1 MSIANRPTYPGFG
14 RVLVLLVALGALGC
28 TAHRRPT
35 PTDMSGFLDDY
46 ALLRPGGPGEVRF
59 LYRTPAADWHRYHSV
74 MLEPV
79 AIWRSGRKSL
89 DPVPEA
95 ALLRLAHDFG
105 QAVRTRLGRS
115 FRLVD
120 RAGPDVLRIRLAI
133 THARA
138 PDAVLDVCTVPCGEE
153 APPTGSDRLDAETRR
168 LLGAAVIEGEIV
180 DAETGTLLAQGVDG
194 PRRADAPPLDTWA
207 DIDRSFAR
215 WADRVC
221 ARLEARTGTEP
232 AASTKQLRDAHHAP
246 RRPIP
251 APPSIAVLSWLA

>member
-46 ALLRPGGPGEVRF
+46 ALLRPGGPGEVR
-59 LYRTPAADWHRYHSV
+59 LVYRNPAADWHRYHSV
-74 MLEPV
+74 MLEPI

-89 DPVPEA
+89 DPVPEDD
-95 ALLRLAHDFG
+95 LLRLAHDFE
-105 QAVRTRLGRS
+105 QAVRARLGRS

-120 RAGPDVLRIRLAI
+120 RPGPDVLRIRLAI

-138 PDAVLDVCTVPCGEE
+138 TDAVLDVCTVPCGEE
-153 APPTGSDRLDAETRR
+153 VPPTGSGPLDAETRR
-168 LLGAAVIEGEIV
+168 LLDAAVIEGEMV

-194 PRRADAPPLDTWA
+194 PRRADAPPLETWA
-207 DIDRSFAR
+207 DVDRGLAR

-232 AASTKQLRDAHHAP
+232 PASTK
-246 RRPIP
+246 
-251 APPSIAVLSWLA
+251 

>member
-1 MSIANRPTYPGFG
+1 MGIANRPIYPGFG
-14 RVLVLLVALGALGC
+14 RALALFLALGALACG
-28 TAHRRPT
+28 AHRRPT

-46 ALLRPGGPGEVRF
+46 AIIPPGVPGGVR
-59 LYRTPAADWHRYHSV
+59 LVYRNPAADWHRYHSV

-89 DPVPEA
+89 DPVPEDD
-95 ALLRLAHDFG
+95 LLRLAHDFE

-138 PDAVLDVCTVPCGEE
+138 TDAVLDVCTVPCGED
-153 APPTGSDRLDAETRR
+153 APPTGSGPLDAETRR

-180 DAETGTLLAQGVDG
+180 DAETGTLLAQRGDG
-194 PRRADAPPLDTWA
+194 PRPADAPPP
-207 DIDRSFAR
+207 
-215 WADRVC
+215 
-221 ARLEARTGTEP
+221 GT
-232 AASTKQLRDAHHAP
+232 
-246 RRPIP
+246 
-251 APPSIAVLSWLA
+251 LAGNHPGV

>member
-28 TAHRRPT
+28 AAHRRPT

-46 ALLRPGGPGEVRF
+46 ALLRPGGPGEVR
-59 LYRTPAADWHRYHSV
+59 LVYRNPAADWHRYHSV
-74 MLEPV
+74 MLEPI

-89 DPVPEA
+89 DPVPEDD
-95 ALLRLAHDFG
+95 LLRLAHDFE
-105 QAVRTRLGRS
+105 QAVRARLGRS

-120 RAGPDVLRIRLAI
+120 RPGPDVLRIRLAI

-138 PDAVLDVCTVPCGEE
+138 TDAVLDVCTVPCGEE
-153 APPTGSDRLDAETRR
+153 VPPTGSGPL
-168 LLGAAVIEGEIV
+168 

-207 DIDRSFAR
+207 DIDRGFAR

-221 ARLEARTGTEP
+221 ARLEARTGTGP
-232 AASTKQLRDAHHAP
+232 PASTK
-246 RRPIP
+246 
-251 APPSIAVLSWLA
+251 